1 MRLTRGEGVSG
12 RERGLL
18 VVLIALLGAVLGL
31 LLGGSAGHAVGPVDT
46 RLSIRPALVGDTRI
60 DVAPLG
66 TLRLDTHDG
75 PFQLRVAVT
84 AVRLPAARSLFNDPK
99 QLGGLAAR
107 ATADVRGALMALALH
122 CLLAAGLGAGL
133 LSLLVFRRWRPAAA
147 AVAVGLGLV
156 AAGSGTAAATWRPG
170 ALSEP
175 RYTGLLASAPALVG
189 DAKDIVDRFGVYRE
203 QLAKIVTDVSRL
215 YDVTSTLPV
224 LAADRSAI
232 RVLHV
237 SDLHLNPAG
246 FDVIE
251 SLVKQ
256 FDIDV
261 VLDTGD
267 LTDHGSG
274 AEDLFANRIAAL
286 RVPYVFLRGNHDSAA
301 TAAAVARQPNAV
313 VLDATARTVGG
324 LRIFGA
330 RDPRFT
336 PDKRTEDD
344 SLGDDALRSA
354 GLAARLR
361 LLGSEPPAT
370 DIAMTHDP
378 AMAQQ
383 FDGAAPLIL
392 AGHTHRRDVHE
403 LAASLLVVQGS
414 TGGAGLRGLEGD
426 SPTPIECSVLY
437 LDRSTR
443 RLQAYD
449 DIDVGGLGL
458 TSVQIT
464 RHVLPVLAARAAVP

>member
-1 MRLTRGEGVSG
+1 MRLSRPSG
-12 RERGLL
+12 TPAAQRRVLVLL
-18 VVLIALLGAVLGL
+18 VALLGAVLGL
-31 LLGGSAGHAVGPVDT
+31 LLGGSAGHRVGPVDT
-46 RLSIRPALVGDTRI
+46 RLSVRPALVGDTRI

-66 TLRLDTHDG
+66 SLRLDTHDG
-75 PFQLRVAVT
+75 PFGLRVTVT
-84 AVRLPAARSLFNDPK
+84 AVRLAAARSLFNDPK
-99 QLGGLAAR
+99 QLNGLAGA
-107 ATADVRGALMALALH
+107 AAADVRGALLALAVR

-133 LSLLVFRRWRPAAA
+133 LCLLVFRRWRPVAA
-147 AVAVGLGLV
+147 AVAVGLALV
-156 AAGSGTAAATWRPG
+156 AAGAGTAAATWRSQ

-189 DAKDIVDRFGVYRE
+189 DAQDIVARFGVYRE

-224 LAADRSAI
+224 LAADRSAV

-256 FDIDV
+256 FDVDLV
-261 VLDTGD
+261 VDTGD

-274 AEDLFANRIAAL
+274 AENLFVNRIGAL

-313 VLDATARTVGG
+313 VLDSTARTVDG

-344 SLGDDALRSA
+344 SLGAEALRGA

-378 AMAQQ
+378 AMAQEL
-383 FDGAAPLIL
+383 DGAAPLVL
-392 AGHTHRRDVHE
+392 AGHTHRREVRE
-403 LAASLLVVQGS
+403 LADSLLVVQGS

-426 SPTPIECSVLY
+426 SPTPIECSVFY
-437 LDRSTR
+437 LDRGSR

-449 DIDVGGLGL
+449 DIDVGG
-458 TSVQIT
+458 S
-464 RHVLPVLAARAAVP
+464 A